1 MFKKVLISDDYSSI
15 NQGVLAVLD
24 QLGIAKVKQVQYC
37 DDAYLEIKSA
47 ILNKEPYDLFIT
59 DLNFKTDHR
68 QQKYTSG
75 EELAA
80 QLRNEYPDFKMIVY
94 SVEDRLQKV
103 RYLINSLRVN
113 AFVCKGRDGLKDLSI
128 AIQAVD
134 QDQMFLSGAVEQA
147 LNPKNNLE
155 INDYDIELL
164 SLLASGQ
171 SKEAISKQFKDHGI
185 TPSSLSSIEKKQAKL
200 LLQFRANNAT
210 HLISIVKDLGL
221 I

>member
-24 QLGIAKVKQVQYC
+24 QVGITKVKQVQYC

-47 ILNKEPYDLFIT
+47 IKKEAPYDLFIT

-68 QQKYTSG
+68 KQKYSSG
-75 EELAA
+75 EELTA
-80 QLRNEYPDFKMIVY
+80 QLRKEYPDFPIIVY

-103 RYLINSLRVN
+103 RYLINSIKVN
-113 AFVCKGRDGLKDLSI
+113 AFVCKGRDGLKDLSN
-128 AIQAVD
+128 AIIAVD
-134 QDQMFLSGAVEQA
+134 QENMFLSAHVEQA
-147 LNPKNNLE
+147 LNPRNHLE

-185 TPSSLSSIEKKQAKL
+185 SPSSLSSIEKKQAKL
-200 LLQFRANNAT
+200 QLQFRANNAI
-210 HLISIVKDLGL
+210 HLIGIVKDLGL